1 MENDSKVK
9 SYAELYGGGSE
20 EEDVFTEDEKE
31 EMIRKAEAQKES
43 FLYTV
48 KCRRELTK
56 RCTSGTFR

>member
-1 MENDSKVK
+1 MTKDLVRYSMQLAMLKQLLARKLITE
-9 SYAELYGGGSE
+9 SE
-20 EEDVFTEDEKE
+20 YNAIK
-31 EMIRKAEAQKES
+31 S